1 MMPGNIVRETVNEA
15 ASAKDAA
22 KASPVLFQCR
32 RPLSTVQLSTKTI
45 AQIGKE
51 VKTNR
56 GHPYDLWK
64 FHSGAAEKG
73 EIICMIISCLFPKK
87 MLA

>member
-1 MMPGNIVRETVNEA
+1 MPGNIVRETVNEA

-45 AQIGKE
+45 AQIRKE
-51 VKTNR
+51 VKTLWR
-56 GHPYDLWK
+56 HPYDLWE
-64 FHSGAAEKG
+64 FDRGAVGKRV
-73 EIICMIISCLFPKK
+73 IICMTISLVFPSAL
-87 MLA
+87 LAY